1 MSPRLIFEQELERLK
16 NEVTGMGER
25 AEISY
30 DRLVLAIK
38 GDDRKTLEQLLD
50 NDRQMTDMQRSIEAR
65 CLTLLTR
72 QQPVARDMRIV
83 SAALKVVTDIERVGD
98 HVSDIAEL
106 YLRMETGKIGAD
118 NAKAGII
125 GEDNAKAGIAGA
137 DNAEAGI
144 AGADNAKAGTAGSLA
159 ENPEDAGATTD
170 SLLTQMMEEA
180 REMLHQAVEAFVN
193 GEISCAEKVIARDDV
208 VDALF
213 NQVKNHL
220 MKAIQAQTLDGDR
233 VVDYLMIA
241 KYLEKIA
248 DHAVNIGEWAIF
260 RVTGDMQGVKL
271 Y

>member
-16 NEVTGMGER
+16 NEVTRMGER

-30 DRLVLAIK
+30 DSLIFAIK
-38 GDDRKTLEQLLD
+38 GGDRKTLGQLLD

-65 CLTLLTR
+65 CLILLTR

-106 YLRMETGKIGAD
+106 YLRMETGKRGAD
-118 NAKAGII
+118 NAEAGITSADNAEAGII
-125 GEDNAKAGIAGA
+125 GEDNAKAG
-137 DNAEAGI
+137 
-144 AGADNAKAGTAGSLA
+144 TAGSWA
-159 ENPEDAGATTD
+159 ENSEDAGATTD

-193 GEISCAEKVIARDDV
+193 GEISYAEKVIARDDV